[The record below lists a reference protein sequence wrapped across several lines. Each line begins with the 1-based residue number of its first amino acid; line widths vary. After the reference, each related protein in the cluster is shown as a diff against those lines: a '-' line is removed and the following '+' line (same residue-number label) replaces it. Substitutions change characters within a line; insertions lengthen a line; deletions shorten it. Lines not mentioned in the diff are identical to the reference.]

1 MDNKQ
6 ALLTEEL
13 IKASEDYY
21 NHGQSSMSDLE
32 FDKKVE
38 ELKQLEQESGIVLPN
53 SPTQNVGAKVE
64 GLKLVKHE
72 YPALSLDK
80 VKYKDREDL
89 IDWLGDKAG
98 ILSWKLDGST
108 IVLTYDNGKLT
119 SAVTRGQDGIE
130 GGDIT
135 HNARYF
141 KGVPTSIAYKEH
153 LIVRGEAMMSNA
165 EFERLK
171 EEAGGKYENAR
182 NLGTATVQMLDPEE
196 SRKREIIF
204 KAFKLVYPIAAEGL
218 TLEAPKNDYKT
229 LYDGQMEY
237 ERFDWLKALGFGV
250 VDYEFVNSSDILE
263 HIDCAEEKLS
273 KLEYPTD
280 GLVISY
286 VDQVYADSLGMTGH
300 HPRGS
305 IAMKWPDEVKDTTL
319 TGVEWSVGKTG
330 LITPVAIFGTVHL
343 GLGSDVRRASMHNLS
358 IMKKLN
364 PHIGGKVGVY
374 LANLI
379 IPQIEHAYGDGAD
392 IEIPKTCPICHG
404 AATVETDE
412 KSGVMTL
419 HCNNSDCP
427 ARVRGALENT
437 FSKSGIFVKG
447 LGPSQIADL
456 QTVGMLTKY
465 PLQIFRL
472 RADIDGSGSAAVA
485 YKNLMDKDGW
495 GKKSWNNLLDAID
508 DARHTD
514 LQHFLYA
521 LNIPLLGNDLSKK
534 LSKYWNKDIHDF
546 QKFVYDE
553 SMQTEEDIIAAL
565 TAIDGVGQEKA
576 SNIAHWIMQ
585 VRTDEISSF
594 QFKELI
600 NELIFEAPAAES
612 EQTLAGMTFVITGA
626 VYDYKNRDEFKES
639 VERRGGK
646 VSGSVSAKTNFLVNN
661 DVTSTSGK
669 NQKAKEL
676 GIEIISEADFIARFG
691 R

>member
-1 MDNKQ
+1 MSTAQEK
-6 ALLTEEL
+6 LTEEL
-13 IKASEDYY
+13 IAASEEYY
-21 NHGQSSMSDLE
+21 NHGQSSMPDIE
-32 FDKKVE
+32 FDHKLE
-38 ELKQLEQESGIVLPN
+38 ELRRMEEESGVVLPN
-53 SPTQNVGAKVE
+53 SPTQNVGVKVD
-64 GLKLVKHE
+64 GLKTVKHE

-89 IDWLGDKAG
+89 KKWLGEQKG
-98 ILSWKLDGST
+98 ILSWKADGST
-108 IVLTYDNGKLT
+108 IVATYDNGSL
-119 SAVTRGQDGIE
+119 SQVITRGNGEE
-130 GGDIT
+130 GSDIT
-135 HNARYF
+135 HNAMFF
-141 KGVPTSIAYKEH
+141 KGLPTKIKYRDH
-153 LIVRGEAMMSNA
+153 LVVRGEAMMTNA
-165 EFERLK
+165 EFDRIN
-171 EEAGGKYENAR
+171 EEVGGEYENAR
-182 NLGTATVQMLDPEE
+182 NLATATIQMLDAKE

-204 KAFKLVYPIAAEGL
+204 KAFKLVYPAAGKSDTLWTETKRFEWL
-218 TLEAPKNDYKT
+218 TS
-229 LYDGQMEY
+229 
-237 ERFDWLKALGFGV
+237 LGFDV
-250 VDYEFVNSSDILE
+250 IPYVSDVTDDNVLDIVE
-263 HIDCAEEKLS
+263 DFKQKLS
-273 KLEYPTD
+273 ALDYPTD
-280 GLVISY
+280 GLVLSY
-286 VDQVYADSLGMTGH
+286 DDQMYADSLGMTGH

-305 IAMKWPDEVKDTTL
+305 IAMKWTDEIKETTL
-319 TGVEWSVGKTG
+319 TDVEWSVGKTG
-330 LITPVAIFGTVHL
+330 LITPVAIFDTVRL
-343 GLGSDVRRASMHNLS
+343 GLGSDVKRASMHNLS

-379 IPQIEHAYGDGAD
+379 IPQIESAYGDGTD

-404 AATVETDE
+404 EATVETDE

-419 HCNNSDCP
+419 HCNNDDCP

-437 FSKSGIFVKG
+437 FSKSGIFIKG
-447 LGPSQIADL
+447 LGPSQIVDL

-472 RADIDGSGSAAVA
+472 RADVDGSGSTAIA
-485 YKNLMDKDGW
+485 YKNLMAKDGW
-495 GKKSWNNLLDAID
+495 GDKSWNNLLDAID

-534 LSKYWNKDIHDF
+534 LSKYWNKDIHKF
-546 QKFVYDE
+546 QEFVYDE
-553 SMQTEEDIIAAL
+553 SMQTEEDIIAVL

-576 SNIAHWIMQ
+576 SNIAQWIMH
-585 VRTDEISSF
+585 VRTDEVGSF
-594 QFKELI
+594 QLKELI
-600 NELIFEAPAAES
+600 NELNFEAPAAES

>member
-6 ALLTEEL
+6 VLLTEEL

-38 ELKQLEQESGIVLPN
+38 ELRQLEQESGVVLPN
-53 SPTQNVGAKVE
+53 SPTQNVGAKVN

-80 VKYKDREDL
+80 VKYKDRENL

-108 IVLTYDNGKLT
+108 IVLTYDNGQLT

-141 KGVPTSIAYKEH
+141 KGVPVSISYRGH
-153 LIVRGEAMMSNA
+153 LIVRGEAMMSNT
-165 EFERLK
+165 EFERVK

-182 NLGTATVQMLDPEE
+182 NLGTATVQMLDPNE

-204 KAFKLVYPIAAEGL
+204 KAFKLVYPIATERL
-218 TLEAPKNDYKT
+218 VLEAPENAHKNS
-229 LYDGQMEY
+229 YDGQMEH

-263 HIDCAEEKLS
+263 HIDHAEEKLS
-273 KLEYPTD
+273 KLDYPTD

-286 VDQVYADSLGMTGH
+286 VDQVYADGLGMTGH

-305 IAMKWPDEVKDTTL
+305 IAMKWPDEVKKTTL

-330 LITPVAIFGTVHL
+330 LITPVAIFDTVRL
-343 GLGSDVRRASMHNLS
+343 GLGSDVKRASMHNLS

-379 IPQIEHAYGDGAD
+379 IPQIESAYGDGED
-392 IEIPKTCPICHG
+392 ISIPKECPICHQ
-404 AATVETDE
+404 ATTIETDE

-419 HCNNSDCP
+419 HCNNGECP
-427 ARVRGALENT
+427 ARVQGALENT
-437 FSKSGIFVKG
+437 FSKSGLFIKG

-456 QTVGMLTKY
+456 QTVGMLTQY

-472 RADIDGSGSAAVA
+472 RHDVNGTGMAAVA
-485 YKNLMDKDGW
+485 YKQLMAKDGW
-495 GKKSWNNLLDAID
+495 GDKSWNNLLDAID

-514 LQHFLYA
+514 LKHFLYA

-534 LSKYWNKDIHDF
+534 LSTYWNGNIDAFKNFVFDKTLATEDDI
-546 QKFVYDE
+546 V
-553 SMQTEEDIIAAL
+553 AVL
-565 TAIDGVGQEKA
+565 TAIEGVGQEKA
-576 SNIAHWIMQ
+576 SNIAKWIMNIRSNETQ
-585 VRTDEISSF
+585 SYHL
-594 QFKELI
+594 KGLI
-600 NELIFEAPAAES
+600 DELIFSASTTTS
-612 EQTLAGMTFVITGA
+612 EQTLTDMTFVITGS

-646 VSGSVSAKTNFLVNN
+646 VAGSVSANTNFLVNN

-669 NQKAKEL
+669 NKKAKEL
-676 GIEIISEADFIARFG
+676 GIEIISEADFIERFG